1 MSAPQFLRVLLR
13 RQQNVNMA
21 GYLRK
26 LSSVPQKAH
35 GMTKSQM
42 QKAAERGGSWEAAF
56 SSPRL
61 CGEDFCRWQSCTSCS
76 GLAVQM
82 NLQGYSRKNAP

>member
-1 MSAPQFLRVLLR
+1 MSPPQFLRVLLC
-13 RQQNVNMA
+13 RQQDVNMA

-42 QKAAERGGSWEAAF
+42 QKAAERGDPGKPPSL
-56 SSPRL
+56 SPGFVERTSAGGRVAPPARAWL
-61 CGEDFCRWQSCTSCS
+61 C
-76 GLAVQM
+76 
-82 NLQGYSRKNAP
+82 K

>member
-13 RQQNVNMA
+13 RQQDVNMA

-35 GMTKSQM
+35 SMTKSQM

-56 SSPRL
+56 SFPPALWR
-61 CGEDFCRWQSCTSCS
+61 
-76 GLAVQM
+76 GL
-82 NLQGYSRKNAP
+82 LQVAELHLLLGPGCANELTGIFA